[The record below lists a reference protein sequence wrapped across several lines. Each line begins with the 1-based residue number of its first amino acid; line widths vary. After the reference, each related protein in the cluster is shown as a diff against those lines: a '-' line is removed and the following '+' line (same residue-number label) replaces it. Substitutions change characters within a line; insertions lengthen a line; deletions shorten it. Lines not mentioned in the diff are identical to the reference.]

1 MASVSDEPKPST
13 GVTTQDPQSPP
24 SDNDGGERPVRK
36 QLRET
41 TIESTPSK
49 ENGRKRSFEESRDGP
64 NDSPD
69 DSRRKRSRETTPNN
83 GQSTGAATSSN
94 VSDHEHNPE
103 HLLPATPKDLA
114 KEDFITE
121 VPQTEIPETQLD
133 TSASYPRP
141 ADKEELGT
149 DSAWEASDELSA
161 GTDEGDFSSG
171 LEEPKK
177 SEARNSRDHYNKT
190 KRTEPSASQLFEQ
203 TGSPSDPRMLAEVS
217 NPEPSASIESQE
229 PRPLDINPQPK
240 ESNMS
245 AGSESYED
253 HPALKASSIEPDEF
267 EDHPKSQSDDSS
279 DSHVCNLPSQYIESV
294 GSQEAETAVY
304 NTRNSDSGKA
314 MNHLQDIDHPEDP
327 TLLQEKPSEY
337 NARPKASFNPQNS
350 RSIES
355 ESRNENRVN
364 TDPSSQE
371 FSNSATIE
379 SAKGLTKKRSR
390 EQLEKESPKKS
401 ETMSDLAQE
410 SDSAKNEREKKRHRD
425 DSEERDQTTN
435 KLFSASAFASAADS
449 PFAKLAGAKSP
460 FSTDSPATTEDKPAS
475 SSAFAGSALGGFAGS
490 EKSPFGTLGST
501 TSSVFKSASPF
512 SATPSAVGFGG
523 IGGGFGSAAP
533 AGKTS
538 FASPNVSSTFGETKA
553 AKPLGAEESDNE
565 EDEGEG
571 EGAEENN
578 TFEAAKTDERF
589 FEQTIETGEEE
600 EKTIFVC
607 KAKLF
612 SFTDG
617 EWKERGIGTFKVN
630 ARDVGGK
637 KVGRMIMRADGAL
650 RVMLNSPVFEGMNY
664 GDAKNKAPTN
674 KQIFLAS
681 TEENRTVPLL
691 LRTPNE
697 SYAQDLYRAIRKLLT
712 GEDEDESDDEDA

>member
-1 MASVSDEPKPST
+1 MAGSDLSKNHAT
-13 GVTTQDPQSPP
+13 
-24 SDNDGGERPVRK
+24 VRM
-36 QLRET
+36 
-41 TIESTPSK
+41 IP
-49 ENGRKRSFEESRDGP
+49 
-64 NDSPD
+64 PD

-83 GQSTGAATSSN
+83 GQTIGAATSSN
-94 VSDHEHNPE
+94 VSDNEHNPE

-114 KEDFITE
+114 KGDFITE
-121 VPQTEIPETQLD
+121 VPQTEIPGTQLD
-133 TSASYPRP
+133 TARHPRP
-141 ADKEELGT
+141 ADQGSLDS
-149 DSAWEASDELSA
+149 DSAWEASDELSD
-161 GTDEGDFSSG
+161 GTDEGGFSSG
-171 LEEPKK
+171 LDESKK
-177 SEARNSRDHYNKT
+177 PEARDSRNPYNKT
-190 KRTEPSASQLFEQ
+190 ERTEPSASQVF
-203 TGSPSDPRMLAEVS
+203 GSPSEPRMHAGVS
-217 NPEPSASIESQE
+217 SPWNSDMSELSASIESQE
-229 PRPLDINPQPK
+229 LNLLDIPKEPK
-240 ESNMS
+240 ESSMS
-245 AGSESYED
+245 ADSESYED
-253 HPALKASSIEPDEF
+253 HPAPKASSIEPDEF

-279 DSHVCNLPSQYIESV
+279 DFHLFNSPGKYNESV
-294 GSQEAETAVY
+294 GSPKAETTVCNA
-304 NTRNSDSGKA
+304 RNLDFGKA
-314 MNHLQDIDHPEDP
+314 TNHLQDDDQPEDS
-327 TLLQEKPSEY
+327 TLLQEKPPEY
-337 NARPKASFNPQNS
+337 NAHPRAFFHPQNS
-350 RSIES
+350 SFIETDT
-355 ESRNENRVN
+355 RNENSVN
-364 TDPSSQE
+364 PDPSSQE
-371 FSNSATIE
+371 SSTSATIE
-379 SAKGLTKKRSR
+379 PAKGLTKKRSR
-390 EQLEKESPKKS
+390 EQLEKASPKKS

-425 DSEERDQTTN
+425 NSEEREKTTN

-460 FSTDSPATTEDKPAS
+460 FSTESPATTEDKPAS
-475 SSAFAGSALGGFAGS
+475 SSAFAGSALGGFAGA
-490 EKSPFGTLGST
+490 EKSPFGTLGSS

-512 SATPSAVGFGG
+512 TAAPSATGFGG

-553 AKPLGAEESDNE
+553 AKPLGDEESENE
-565 EDEGEG
+565 EEEGEG
-571 EGAEENN
+571 EGGEETN

-612 SFTDG
+612 SFTTG

-630 ARDVGGK
+630 ARDIGGK

-681 TEENRTVPLL
+681 TEGDRTVPLL

-697 SYAQDLYRAIRKLLT
+697 SYAQDLYRTIRKLLT